1 MLIINLF
8 GAPGAGKSTGAA
20 YVFSQLKAAGVNAEL
35 VTEFAKDKVW
45 EGTKAVFENQAY
57 IFGKQY
63 FRISRLEGKVDVVIT
78 DSPILL
84 SAFYNDNDHVLG
96 EEFDKLVF
104 KVFDYYNRIDVFVH
118 RVKPYNEAGRFQTEE
133 ESDAISKEMLRFL
146 DKFGVDCLHINGDFA
161 GYDSLVDTVLD
172 ALAADGKPFVCP
184 HPSDVCPRP
193 SDSAEALT
201 IKVRYLSDKIQ
212 PLEYIDGK
220 SDWVDLRAAEDV
232 ELKAGEF
239 KLIPLGIA
247 MQLPKGYEAIVAPR
261 SSTYKNFGIC
271 QTNSIGVIDET
282 YCGDN
287 DQWYFPAR
295 ADRHTVIHAGDRI
308 CQFRIEKHQPQL
320 FFESVDTLGNA
331 DRGGI
336 GSTGKR

>member
-1 MLIINLF
+1 M
-8 GAPGAGKSTGAA
+8 
-20 YVFSQLKAAGVNAEL
+20 
-35 VTEFAKDKVW
+35 VT
-45 EGTKAVFENQAY
+45 
-57 IFGKQY
+57 
-63 FRISRLEGKVDVVIT
+63 
-78 DSPILL
+78 PILL

-104 KVFDYYNRIDVFVH
+104 KVFDYYNRIDVFVR

-172 ALAADGKPFVCP
+172 ALAADGKPL
-184 HPSDVCPRP
+184 VCPRP

-261 SSTYKNFGIC
+261 SSTYKNFGIR

-295 ADRHTVIHAGDRI
+295 ADRYTVIHVGDRI

-320 FFESVDTLGNA
+320 FFEPVDTLGNA